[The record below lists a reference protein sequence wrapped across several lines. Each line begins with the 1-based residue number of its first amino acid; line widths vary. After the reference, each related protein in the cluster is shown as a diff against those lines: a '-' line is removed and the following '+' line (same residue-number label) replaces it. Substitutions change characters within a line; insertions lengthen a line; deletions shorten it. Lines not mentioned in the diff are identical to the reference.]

1 MPEKK
6 DALLHKVA
14 QRVFEAATSD
24 SLGATFHVII
34 SFHLKKKFGKD
45 PYEVFVDNP
54 ALFYNGLKDVIGEGA
69 EALVTLVATSIKVKY
84 AVDFATEDITRLFTS
99 NDPDSSEKLCE
110 LLHIIIAQ
118 EENKLK
124 NGHPQTR

>member
-6 DALLHKVA
+6 YALLHKVA

-24 SLGATFHVII
+24 SLGATFHAII

-54 ALFYNGLKDVIGEGA
+54 ALFYNGLKEVIGEGA
-69 EALVTLVATSIKVKY
+69 EALITLVSTFIKVKY
-84 AVDFATEDITRLFTS
+84 AVDFAIEDIKRLFTG
-99 NDPDSSEKLCE
+99 NEPDSPDKMRE
-110 LLHIIIAQ
+110 LLQMIIVY
-118 EENKLK
+118 EEKKLK
-124 NGHPQTR
+124 K